1 MIAALRQCRDALA
14 MVADPDAPAVNV
26 QAVWMACIKAMR
38 AADRVLA
45 SSAEQT
51 PAKSPGCPQTPHHK
65 DNPND
70 R

>member
-1 MIAALRQCRDALA
+1 MIAALRQCRNAIA

-26 QAVWMACIKAMR
+26 QEVWMALMLAMR
-38 AADRVLA
+38 AADRALP

-51 PAKSPGCPQTPHHK
+51 PAKPPGCPQTHHK